1 MQDAIR
7 QYQQHHST
15 EGHRASTI
23 QWHRE
28 RLGRFYQFLHDRG
41 YPTDVTDLRAAHL
54 REFITH
60 LQTECTRPDGLP
72 LSPAYIHGFV
82 RSVKAFFH
90 WCHTEELIER
100 NHMDKVKRPKLPI
113 EAKATYTQQEIEA
126 LLNACDRRTI
136 AGARNFAA
144 ILLLYSAGLRA
155 EELLGL
161 RERDLDP
168 QHDLVLVARGKGGKY
183 RPVPYQGQARKAV
196 ERYLAHPRRGWYPP
210 DPDGHIFL
218 TEAGTPMTYQGLF
231 AAVRRL
237 GKPLGIAVGLHK
249 FRHTMAVEFVREG
262 RIETLKN
269 ILGHSTLDMTLH
281 YARQAGVDLAKEH
294 ATADPARNLKVRV

>member
-1 MQDAIR
+1 MHDAIR

-15 EGHRASTI
+15 EGHSASTI
-23 QWHRE
+23 QWHNE
-28 RLGRFYQFLHDRG
+28 RLGRFYTFLHDRG
-41 YPTDVTDLRAAHL
+41 LPTDVEDLRAPHL
-54 REFITH
+54 RAFIAH

-72 LSPAYIHGFV
+72 LSPSYVHGFV

-90 WCHTEELIER
+90 WCHTEELIDR
-100 NHMDKVKRPKLPI
+100 NHMDKVKRPKLPV
-113 EAKATYTQQEIEA
+113 EAKPTYTRQEIEA

-161 RERDLDP
+161 RESDLDP
-168 QHDLVLVARGKGGKY
+168 KHDLAMVTRGKGGKY
-183 RPVPYQGQARKAV
+183 RPVPYVGQARKAI
-196 ERYLAHPRRGWYPP
+196 ERYLSHPRRSWTEA
-210 DPDGHIFL
+210 DPEGHVFL
-218 TEAGTPMTYQGLF
+218 TETGQSMSYHGLD
-231 AAVRRL
+231 AALRRL
-237 GKPLGIAVGLHK
+237 GKQVGVEVGLHK
-249 FRHTMAVEFVREG
+249 FRHTMAVEYVREG

-269 ILGHSTLDMTLH
+269 ILGHTTLDMTLH

-294 ATADPARNLKVRV
+294 QSADPASKLRLRV